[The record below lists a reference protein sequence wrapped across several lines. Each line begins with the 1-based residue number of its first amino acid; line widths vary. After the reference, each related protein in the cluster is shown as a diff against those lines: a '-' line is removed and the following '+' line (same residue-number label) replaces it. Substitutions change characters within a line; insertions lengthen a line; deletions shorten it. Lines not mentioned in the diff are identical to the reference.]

1 MQHVYDLGIVKEGAP
16 PLVTV
21 TSTDWDGALWKIT
34 GKYSDPDGES
44 VSFSIAIDGEE
55 AGEVRISGNTWESE
69 WVDMGAIG
77 SGAKTVGITGCDQ
90 SNQCTTISQNVDNSH
105 LFIEQEPDCCE
116 PAIDDGGDGLLPAA
130 GLSTLLLAAVAALM
144 YTRRRD

>member
-1 MQHVYDLGIVKEGAP
+1 ML
-16 PLVTV
+16 
-21 TSTDWDGALWKIT
+21 KIKLM
-34 GKYSDPDGES
+34 KYSIKQFCSFILLTLIGIFYSPDELVGQTDKTAT
-44 VSFSIAIDGEE
+44 VRGIIYDGKE
-55 AGEVRISGNTWESE
+55 AGEVRISGNTWESD

-77 SGAKTVGITGCDQ
+77 SGAKTVDITGCDQ

-116 PAIDDGGDGLLPAA
+116 PAIDDEADGLLPAA

-144 YTRRRD
+144 YTRRPD